1 MLSSSRVSNRMKR
14 VNYPRIPNDDD
25 VQFDYS
31 PQKFVADVG
40 LGRVERHRGVTDVLR
55 AEERAEREAVQEV
68 ARGYE
73 ARHRTQAE
81 VRLLPQAFHNKKEYA
96 STANL

>member
-1 MLSSSRVSNRMKR
+1 MKR
-14 VNYPRIPNDDD
+14 VNYPRIPSDDD

-31 PQKFVADVG
+31 PQKFVADVR

-55 AEERAEREAVQEV
+55 AEEHAEREAVQEV

-81 VRLLPQAFHNKKEYA
+81 VRLLEYA